1 MAGVRIN
8 CPNCGRVLGDTE
20 QSIDAVL
27 NCNACKQHVHVRIK
41 VTNFKD
47 YLVNLKQ
54 EQNNDKSK

>member
-1 MAGVRIN
+1 MGIRIT

-27 NCNACKQHVHVRIK
+27 NCNGCKRRVRIRMT

-47 YLVNLKQ
+47 YLANIKK
-54 EQNNDKSK
+54 EQTK

>member
-1 MAGVRIN
+1 MPGVRIT

-27 NCNACKQHVHVRIK
+27 NCNACKQHVRVRMK

>member
-1 MAGVRIN
+1 MGIRIT

-27 NCNACKQHVHVRIK
+27 NCNGCKHRVRIRMT

-47 YLVNLKQ
+47 YLANIKK
-54 EQNNDKSK
+54 EQTK